1 MIDLCTVSYNTRPL
15 LERQLNTLLS
25 DSPAEHDRPWHLF
38 IADNDSQD
46 DTRDF
51 LRTHTTGPTAVLYNK
66 NIGYARACNQLA
78 ALGEG
83 DIIGLLNADVWLT
96 TSDVMAIQKSFDE
109 DPNMH
114 LMGPKQRDERGNIT
128 HAGIVGT
135 NTAPRHRGWH
145 LPDQEDIQFRDK
157 VPVVTVSGSAYF
169 IRRSTWEAL
178 TNDEEYVA
186 LVKDF
191 VTRGLLQAD
200 ALEYP
205 GAFIHTPHYYE
216 ETFCSYFANHRGYGL
231 YYDGRVSIGHSW
243 HASHSKGS
251 EVDQSW
257 SISQN
262 IFREACDK
270 LGIEHD

>member
-15 LERQLNTLLS
+15 LERQIRTLLS
-25 DSPAEHDRPWHLF
+25 DAPPYENRPWKLH

-46 DTRDF
+46 DTRAF
-51 LRTHTTGPTAVLYNK
+51 LYNAHSPENVFYNK

-78 ALGEG
+78 AVGDG

-96 TSDVMAIQKSFDE
+96 TSDVLAIQKSFDE

-114 LMGPKQRDERGNIT
+114 VMGPKQRDERGYIT

-135 NTAPRHRGWH
+135 NTVPRHRGWH
-145 LPDQEDIQFRDK
+145 FPDPNDTQFRDK

-191 VTRGLLQAD
+191 VTRGLLKSD

-231 YYDGRVSIGHSW
+231 YYDGRISIGHSW
-243 HASHSKGS
+243 HASHEKHS
-251 EVDQSW
+251 EVDRSW
-257 SISQN
+257 SVSQN